1 MKEYLFLFRGGQ
13 EELVMQSPEQAQV
26 HMQKWV
32 QWMRDLQ
39 EKGCL
44 LNAQPLDHS
53 GRKIIGSKKIVTD
66 GAYIEGKEMVGGYLM
81 CKADHYDSAIEMAM
95 SCPLLD
101 FDSGIVEIRE
111 IKEM

>member
-1 MKEYLFLFRGGQ
+1 MKEYLFLFRGGHL
-13 EELVMQSPEQAQV
+13 ELEHQSPEQAQQ

-32 QWMRDLQ
+32 EWMRELQ

-44 LNAQPLDHS
+44 LNAQPLDRS
-53 GRKIIGSKKIVTD
+53 GRKITGSKKIVTD
-66 GAYIEGKEMVGGYLM
+66 GAFIEGTEMVGGYLM
-81 CKADHYDSAIEMAM
+81 CKADHYDAAIEMAK

>member
-13 EELVMQSPEQAQV
+13 EELVIQSPEQAQV

-44 LNAQPLDHS
+44 LNAKPLDHS

>member
-1 MKEYLFLFRGGQ
+1 MKEYLFLFRGGHQ
-13 EELVMQSPEQAQV
+13 ELEHKSPEQAQQ

-32 QWMRDLQ
+32 EWMRELQ
-39 EKGCL
+39 KKGSL

-53 GRKIIGSKKIVTD
+53 GRKITGSKKIVTD
-66 GAYIEGKEMVGGYLM
+66 GAFMEGKEMVGGYLM
-81 CKADHYDSAIEMAM
+81 CKADHYDAAIEMGM
-95 SCPLLD
+95 NCPLLD

>member
-1 MKEYLFLFRGGQ
+1 MKEYLFLFRGGHQ
-13 EELVMQSPEQAQV
+13 ELEHQSPEQAQQ

-32 QWMRDLQ
+32 EWMRELQ
-39 EKGCL
+39 EKGSL

-53 GRKIIGSKKIVTD
+53 GRKITGSKKIVTD
-66 GAYIEGKEMVGGYLM
+66 GAFMEGNELVGGYLM
-81 CKADHYDSAIEMAM
+81 CKADHYDSAIEMGM
-95 SCPLLD
+95 NCPLLD